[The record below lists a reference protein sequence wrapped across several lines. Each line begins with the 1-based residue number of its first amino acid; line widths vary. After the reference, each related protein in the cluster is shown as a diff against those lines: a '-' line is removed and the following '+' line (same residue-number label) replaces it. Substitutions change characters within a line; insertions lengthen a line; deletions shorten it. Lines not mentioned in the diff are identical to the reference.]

1 MAIKVQTPK
10 GFRDFLPE
18 QANAREFVVG
28 KIKETFKLFGFEPLE
43 TPALEFAQTLKG
55 KYGEEEKLIYE
66 FTTKGGD
73 QVALRY
79 DQTVP
84 LARVIA
90 QYPELPKPFKRYQI
104 QSVWRGENPQKGR
117 FREFLQCDID
127 TVGSSSPLSDAEV
140 ITAALAVAK
149 NLGFKDS
156 IMEINDRSVFDG
168 LDTKFISTIDKLKKI
183 GPGGVIKELMERGK
197 TVEEATLILDSI
209 RVKEPTQTLNQ
220 VFSYLEI
227 LGFEK
232 NKDFKY
238 EPSLARG
245 LDYYT
250 GTIFE
255 LVSPEYSGLSLGGG
269 GRYDK
274 LIGQYSGID
283 TPAVG
288 FSFGFDRLIEAMAQ
302 LNLLPE
308 NSSFAKVLVTVF
320 SPELL
325 EKSIEVYSRL
335 RSNNIPTEIWLDPDS
350 KLDKQL
356 KYADQKKIPYAIII
370 GSDEAKQKKITLK
383 DLSKKTQK
391 ILTLD
396 ETNEELSFLTLV
408 EDLWI
413 CFRFPPHS

>member
-1 MAIKVQTPK
+1 MKVQTPK

-28 KIKETFKLFGFEPLE
+28 KIKETFKLFGFDPLE
-43 TPALEFAQTLKG
+43 TPALEFAETLKG

-84 LARVIA
+84 LARVIT
-90 QYPELPKPFKRYQI
+90 QYPQLPKPFKRYQI

-127 TVGSSSPLSDAEV
+127 TVGSSSPLADAEV
-140 ITAALAVAK
+140 IATALTVAK
-149 NLGFKDS
+149 NLGFKNAY
-156 IMEINDRSVFDG
+156 MEINDREIFDRLG
-168 LDTKFISTIDKLKKI
+168 WEPSLITIIDKIKKV
-183 GPGGVIKELMERGK
+183 GRKGVMVAITSKGYSENQASTFL
-197 TVEEATLILDSI
+197 TSLEEAPKSAYLA
-209 RVKEPTQTLNQ
+209 Q
-220 VFSYLEI
+220 VFSNLEKMGFKQAVDFIYL
-227 LGFEK
+227 
-232 NKDFKY
+232 
-238 EPSLARG
+238 PSLARG

-250 GTIFE
+250 GVIFE
-255 LVSPEYSGLSLGGG
+255 LVSPEYGEDKSIGGG

-274 LIGQYSGID
+274 LIGQYSGVD

-288 FSFGFDRLIEAMAQ
+288 FSFGFDRLIEAMQQ

-308 NSSFAKVLVTVF
+308 NSPSAKVLVTVF

-325 EKSIEVYSRL
+325 EKSLEVTLRL
-335 RSNNIPTEIWLDPDS
+335 RSAGISAEIWFDPES

-356 KYADQKKIPYAIII
+356 KYADQKGIPYAIII
-370 GSDEAKQKKITLK
+370 GPDEAMNQQVTLKNLNTKTQEVITL
-383 DLSKKTQK
+383 
-391 ILTLD
+391 
-396 ETNEELSFLTLV
+396 EELLEKF
-408 EDLWI
+408 
-413 CFRFPPHS
+413 

>member
-209 RVKEPTQTLNQ
+209 RVKEPTQTLSQ

-396 ETNEELSFLTLV
+396 ETIEKLS
-408 EDLWI
+408 
-413 CFRFPPHS
+413 S